1 MHPPGCGHVHFLGQH
16 RPRVRIT
23 PTNLL
28 NTYFLDEDGLEDVNI
43 SEMLPR
49 KLGWNKAFVSD
60 EMIRGYTGE
69 LQDFVEAV
77 AYDREPASDFA
88 LAYDT
93 TRVLYAAYQSAEEGR
108 RIDLETV

>member
-1 MHPPGCGHVHFLGQH
+1 M
-16 RPRVRIT
+16 RIT

-108 RIDLETV
+108 RIDFETV